1 MHETFLKKNILH
13 IRNKYALDQN
23 HNPNQLYIYK
33 NLVTGQVFLQE
44 LTYKNNSM
52 LKYRR
57 HLDT

>member
-1 MHETFLKKNILH
+1 MHETFPNKNILH
-13 IRNKYALDQN
+13 IRNKYALAQN

-33 NLVTGQVFLQE
+33 NLVTGQDFLQE
-44 LTYKNNSM
+44 LTYKNKSM